1 MDINEIL
8 NRAKGAQAQA
18 LASLHEMEEKAET
31 LASSSCPKSDV
42 PLRDTASQE
51 AEQIA
56 ANAQR
61 QVEILGQVFDAQ
73 TMTQMAANQ
82 EQLQQMMD
90 QRMAEAAAM
99 SAEAAA
105 ASAEAAMSQLFGE
118 DMGVLAAAL
127 ETLAMEG
134 DVEGLGF
141 DEEEETAASLYAL
154 LDETMARLEALPE
167 PTSIEFGR
175 DPALWG
181 RFGILLSGI
190 VSTLNDHSLDG
201 LDVEEHIPV
210 LEQQVLSVVRR
221 SWGIDGRSGLLE
233 TIRYLTQG
241 GYTERYRFYCE
252 AESPEELM
260 TGDEDEDDREGAVRA
275 WAFAQHYKEH
285 YSPAFMTGW
294 DVGRAAMLA
303 RWGSYLGWITL
314 EEAQGILWDLAQ
326 RAAGDLGGWREFAQ
340 SYLFGGLMW
349 KLLCNSPAAG
359 YLGYL
364 ADAATT
370 LLMGK
375 ADGSGGQ
382 WRDFPWPA
390 RRKLGFTL

>member
-1 MDINEIL
+1 MDINEIM
-8 NRAKGAQAQA
+8 NRAKAAQAQA
-18 LASLHEMEEKAET
+18 LASLHETEEKAET
-31 LASSSCPKSDV
+31 LASVSSSEPAA
-42 PLRDTASQE
+42 PPEEAAARE
-51 AEQIA
+51 AEQMA

-61 QVEILGQVFDAQ
+61 QVEILGQVFDGQ
-73 TMTQMAANQ
+73 TMEQMAADQ
-82 EQLQQMMD
+82 EQLQQMME
-90 QRMAEAAAM
+90 QRVAEAA
-99 SAEAAA
+99 SASTEAV
-105 ASAEAAMSQLFGE
+105 MNQLFGE

-127 ETLAMEG
+127 ETLAMNDDCEG
-134 DVEGLGF
+134 EGL
-141 DEEEETAASLYAL
+141 DEEEETDDALYTL
-154 LDETMARLEALPE
+154 LDEAMARLEALPE
-167 PTSIEFGR
+167 PAPVEYGR

-221 SWGIDGRSGLLE
+221 SWGIDGRGGLLE
-233 TIRYLTQG
+233 TLRYLSQG

-252 AESPEELM
+252 AETPEELM
-260 TGDEDEDDREGAVRA
+260 TGDEDEDDREGVIRA
-275 WAFAQHYKEH
+275 WAFAQHYKER
-285 YSPAFMTGW
+285 YSPAFMAGW
-294 DVGRAAMLA
+294 DIGRAAMLA
-303 RWGSYLGWITL
+303 RWGSYLGWITP

-326 RAAGDLGGWREFAQ
+326 RAAQDLGDWREFAQ

-349 KLLCNSPAAG
+349 KLLSNSPAAG

-370 LLMGK
+370 LLVGK

-382 WRDFPWPA
+382 WRDFAWPA
-390 RRKLGFTL
+390 RRRLGFTL

>member
-1 MDINEIL
+1 MDINEIM
-8 NRAKGAQAQA
+8 NRAKAAQAQA
-18 LASLHEMEEKAET
+18 LASLHETEEKAET
-31 LASSSCPKSDV
+31 LASASSPE
-42 PLRDTASQE
+42 PAAPPEEAAAPE
-51 AEQIA
+51 AEQMA
-56 ANAQR
+56 ANARR
-61 QVEILGQVFDAQ
+61 QVEILGQVFDGQ
-73 TMTQMAANQ
+73 TMAQMAAN
-82 EQLQQMMD
+82 EKQLQQMME
-90 QRMAEAAAM
+90 QRVAEAA
-99 SAEAAA
+99 SASTEAV
-105 ASAEAAMSQLFGE
+105 MNQLFGE

-127 ETLAMEG
+127 ETLAMNDDCEG
-134 DVEGLGF
+134 EDL
-141 DEEEETAASLYAL
+141 DEEEETDDALYTL

-167 PTSIEFGR
+167 PEPVEYGR

-221 SWGIDGRSGLLE
+221 SWGIDGRGGLLE
-233 TIRYLTQG
+233 TLRYLSQG

-252 AESPEELM
+252 AETPEELM
-260 TGDEDEDDREGAVRA
+260 TGDEDEDDREGVIRA
-275 WAFAQHYKEH
+275 WAFAQHYKGQ
-285 YSPAFMTGW
+285 YSPAFMAGW

-303 RWGSYLGWITL
+303 RWGSYLGWITP

-326 RAAGDLGGWREFAQ
+326 RAAQDLGGWREFAQ

-370 LLMGK
+370 LLVGK

-382 WRDFPWPA
+382 WRDFAWPA
-390 RRKLGFTL
+390 RRRLGFTL

>member
-1 MDINEIL
+1 MDINEIM
-8 NRAKGAQAQA
+8 NRAKAAKARA
-18 LASLHEMEEKAET
+18 LESLHEMEETAET
-31 LASSSCPKSDV
+31 LADSSSPAPPTPPQD
-42 PLRDTASQE
+42 ASGHE
-51 AEQIA
+51 AEQLA

-61 QVEILGQVFDAQ
+61 QVEILGQVFDGGA
-73 TMTQMAANQ
+73 MAQMALNQ
-82 EQLQQMMD
+82 EQLQQMID
-90 QRMAEAAAM
+90 QRVAEAA
-99 SAEAAA
+99 SASTNAV
-105 ASAEAAMSQLFGE
+105 MDQLFGE

-127 ETLAMEG
+127 ETLAAE
-134 DVEGLGF
+134 DECEDFDL
-141 DEEEETAASLYAL
+141 DEEEETDDALYTL
-154 LDETMARLEALPE
+154 LDETLARLEALPE
-167 PTSIEFGR
+167 SSPAEYGK

-181 RFGILLSGI
+181 RFGVLLSGI

-201 LDVEEHIPV
+201 LDVEEHVPV

-221 SWGIDGRSGLLE
+221 SWGIDGRGDLLE

-252 AESPEELM
+252 AQSPEELM
-260 TGDEDEDDREGAVRA
+260 TGDEDEDDREGVLRA
-275 WAFAQHYKEH
+275 WAFAQHYKGQ
-285 YSPAFMTGW
+285 YSPAFMAGW
-294 DVGRAAMLA
+294 DTGRAAMLA
-303 RWGSYLGWITL
+303 RWGSYLGWITP
-314 EEAQGILWDLAQ
+314 EEARGILWDLAQ
-326 RAAGDLGGWREFAQ
+326 RAAQDLGGWREFAQ

-382 WRDFPWPA
+382 WRDLPWPA
-390 RRKLGFTL
+390 RRRLGFTH

>member
-1 MDINEIL
+1 MDINEIM
-8 NRAKGAQAQA
+8 NRAKAAQAQA
-18 LASLHEMEEKAET
+18 LASLHETEEKAEA
-31 LASSSCPKSDV
+31 LASASSPE
-42 PLRDTASQE
+42 PAAPPEEAAARE
-51 AEQIA
+51 AEQMA

-61 QVEILGQVFDAQ
+61 QVEILGQVFDGQ
-73 TMTQMAANQ
+73 TMAQMAANE
-82 EQLQQMMD
+82 EQLQRMME
-90 QRMAEAAAM
+90 QRV
-99 SAEAAA
+99 AEAAA
-105 ASAEAAMSQLFGE
+105 ASTEAVMNQLFGE

-127 ETLAMEG
+127 ETLAMNDDCEG
-134 DVEGLGF
+134 EDL
-141 DEEEETAASLYAL
+141 DEEEETDDALYTL

-167 PTSIEFGR
+167 PEPVEYGR

-221 SWGIDGRSGLLE
+221 SWGIDGRGGLLE
-233 TIRYLTQG
+233 TLRYLSQG

-252 AESPEELM
+252 AETPEELM
-260 TGDEDEDDREGAVRA
+260 TGDEDEDDREGVIRA
-275 WAFAQHYKEH
+275 WAFAQHYKGR
-285 YSPAFMTGW
+285 YSPAFMAGW

-303 RWGSYLGWITL
+303 RWGSYLGWITP

-326 RAAGDLGGWREFAQ
+326 RAAQDLGGWREFAQ

-364 ADAATT
+364 ADAATA
-370 LLMGK
+370 LLVGK

-382 WRDFPWPA
+382 WRDFAWPA
-390 RRKLGFTL
+390 RRRLGFTL

>member
-1 MDINEIL
+1 MDINEIM
-8 NRAKGAQAQA
+8 NRAKAAQAQA
-18 LASLHEMEEKAET
+18 LESLHKAEEKSEALAASLSPEPD
-31 LASSSCPKSDV
+31 ASPQNNAA
-42 PLRDTASQE
+42 LE
-51 AEQIA
+51 AEQPA
-56 ANAQR
+56 ANARR

-73 TMTQMAANQ
+73 TMAQMAADQ
-82 EQLQQMMD
+82 EQLQLMIN
-90 QRMAEAAAM
+90 QRVAEAA
-99 SAEAAA
+99 SVSTEAV
-105 ASAEAAMSQLFGE
+105 MNQLFGE

-127 ETLAMEG
+127 ETLAMENEE
-134 DVEGLGF
+134 EGPGL
-141 DEEEETAASLYAL
+141 DEEDETDHTLYVL

-167 PTSIEFGR
+167 PAPTEYGR
-175 DPALWG
+175 DPELWG

-210 LEQQVLSVVRR
+210 LEQQALSVVRR
-221 SWGIDGRSGLLE
+221 SWGIDGRGELLE
-233 TIRYLTQG
+233 TIRYLSQA

-260 TGDEDEDDREGAVRA
+260 TGDEDEDDREGVIRA
-275 WAFAQHYKEH
+275 WAFAQHYKVR
-285 YSPAFMTGW
+285 YTPAFMAGW
-294 DVGRAAMLA
+294 DTGRAAMLA
-303 RWGSYLGWITL
+303 RWGSYLGWITP

-326 RAAGDLGGWREFAQ
+326 RAAQDLGGWREFAQ

-349 KLLCNSPAAG
+349 KMLCNSPAAG

-364 ADAATT
+364 VDATT
-370 LLMGK
+370 SLLMGK

>member
-1 MDINEIL
+1 M
-8 NRAKGAQAQA
+8 
-18 LASLHEMEEKAET
+18 
-31 LASSSCPKSDV
+31 
-42 PLRDTASQE
+42 E
-51 AEQIA
+51 AEQPA
-56 ANAQR
+56 ANARR

-73 TMTQMAANQ
+73 TMAQMAADQ
-82 EQLQQMMD
+82 EQLQLMIN
-90 QRMAEAAAM
+90 QRVAEAA
-99 SAEAAA
+99 SVSTEAV
-105 ASAEAAMSQLFGE
+105 MNQLFGE

-127 ETLAMEG
+127 ETLAMENEE
-134 DVEGLGF
+134 EGPGL
-141 DEEEETAASLYAL
+141 DEEDETDDTLYVL

-167 PTSIEFGR
+167 PAPTEYGR
-175 DPALWG
+175 DPELWG

-210 LEQQVLSVVRR
+210 LEQQALSVVRR
-221 SWGIDGRSGLLE
+221 SWGIDGRGELLE
-233 TIRYLTQG
+233 TIRYLSQA

-260 TGDEDEDDREGAVRA
+260 TGDEDEDDREGVIRA
-275 WAFAQHYKEH
+275 WAFAQHYKVR
-285 YSPAFMTGW
+285 YTPAFMAGW
-294 DVGRAAMLA
+294 DTGRAAMLA
-303 RWGSYLGWITL
+303 RWGSYLGWITP

-326 RAAGDLGGWREFAQ
+326 RAAQDLGGWREFAQ

-349 KLLCNSPAAG
+349 KMLCNSPAAG

-364 ADAATT
+364 ADATT
-370 LLMGK
+370 SLLMGK

>member
-1 MDINEIL
+1 MDINEIM
-8 NRAKGAQAQA
+8 NRAKAARAQA
-18 LASLHEMEEKAET
+18 LESLREMEETAET
-31 LASSSCPKSDV
+31 LANASSAAPTTPQDTSDH
-42 PLRDTASQE
+42 E
-51 AEQIA
+51 AEQLA

-61 QVEILGQVFDAQ
+61 QVEILGQVFDAGA
-73 TMTQMAANQ
+73 MAQMALNQ
-82 EQLQQMMD
+82 EQMQQMID
-90 QRMAEAAAM
+90 QRLAEAAD
-99 SAEAAA
+99 
-105 ASAEAAMSQLFGE
+105 ASTNAVMDQLFGE

-127 ETLAMEG
+127 ETLAMENEC
-134 DVEGLGF
+134 EGVYLDG
-141 DEEEETAASLYAL
+141 EEESDDALYTL

-167 PTSIEFGR
+167 SSPAEYGK

-181 RFGILLSGI
+181 RFGVLLSGI

-221 SWGIDGRSGLLE
+221 SWGIDGRGDLLE

-241 GYTERYRFYCE
+241 GYTEHYRFYCE
-252 AESPEELM
+252 AQSPEELM
-260 TGDEDEDDREGAVRA
+260 TGDEDEDDREGVIRA
-275 WAFAQHYKEH
+275 WAFAQHYKGQ
-285 YSPAFMTGW
+285 YSPAFMAGW
-294 DVGRAAMLA
+294 DTGRAAMLA
-303 RWGSYLGWITL
+303 RWGSYLGWITP
-314 EEAQGILWDLAQ
+314 EEARGILWDLAR
-326 RAAGDLGGWREFAQ
+326 RAAEDLGGWREFAQ

-364 ADAATT
+364 ADTATT

-382 WRDFPWPA
+382 WRDFAWPA
-390 RRKLGFTL
+390 RRKLGFTP

>member
-1 MDINEIL
+1 MDINEIM
-8 NRAKGAQAQA
+8 NRAKAAQAQA
-18 LASLHEMEEKAET
+18 LASLHETEEKADA
-31 LASSSCPKSDV
+31 LASSSSPE
-42 PLRDTASQE
+42 PAAPPEEAAARE

-61 QVEILGQVFDAQ
+61 QVEILGQVFDGQ
-73 TMTQMAANQ
+73 TMAQMAANE
-82 EQLQQMMD
+82 EQLQRMME
-90 QRMAEAAAM
+90 QRV
-99 SAEAAA
+99 AEAAA
-105 ASAEAAMSQLFGE
+105 ASTEAVMNQLFGE

-127 ETLAMEG
+127 ETLAMNDDCEG
-134 DVEGLGF
+134 EDL
-141 DEEEETAASLYAL
+141 DEEEETDDALYTL

-167 PTSIEFGR
+167 PEPVEYGR

-221 SWGIDGRSGLLE
+221 SWGIDGRGGLLE
-233 TIRYLTQG
+233 TLRYLSQG

-252 AESPEELM
+252 AETPEELM
-260 TGDEDEDDREGAVRA
+260 TGDEDEDDREGVIRA
-275 WAFAQHYKEH
+275 WAFAQHYKGR
-285 YSPAFMTGW
+285 YSPAFMAGW

-303 RWGSYLGWITL
+303 RWGSYLGWITP

-326 RAAGDLGGWREFAQ
+326 RAAQDLGGWREFAQ

-364 ADAATT
+364 ADAATA
-370 LLMGK
+370 LLVGK

-382 WRDFPWPA
+382 WRDFAWPA
-390 RRKLGFTL
+390 RRRLGFTL

>member
-1 MDINEIL
+1 MDINEIM
-8 NRAKGAQAQA
+8 NRAKAAQAQA
-18 LASLHEMEEKAET
+18 LASLHEMEEKAEA
-31 LASSSCPKSDV
+31 LAASSSPAPAV
-42 PLRDTASQE
+42 PPQNAAQE
-51 AEQIA
+51 AQQMS

-61 QVEILGQVFDAQ
+61 QVEILGQVFDSQ
-73 TMTQMAANQ
+73 TMAQMAANQ
-82 EQLQQMMD
+82 EQLQRMME
-90 QRMAEAAAM
+90 QRVAEAAC
-99 SAEAAA
+99 
-105 ASAEAAMSQLFGE
+105 ASADAMIDQLFGE

-127 ETLAMEG
+127 ETLAMEE
-134 DVEGLGF
+134 EGEGPGLD
-141 DEEEETAASLYAL
+141 DEEETDGALYAL
-154 LDETMARLEALPE
+154 LDETLARLDALPE
-167 PTSIEFGR
+167 PAPVEYGS

-221 SWGIDGRSGLLE
+221 SWGIDGRGGLLE
-233 TIRYLTQG
+233 TLRYLGQG
-241 GYTERYRFYCE
+241 GYAERYRFYCE
-252 AESPEELM
+252 AETPEELM
-260 TGDEDEDDREGAVRA
+260 TGDEDEDDREGVIRA
-275 WAFAQHYKEH
+275 WAFARHYRER
-285 YSPAFMTGW
+285 YSPAFMAGW

-303 RWGSYLGWITL
+303 RWGSYLGWITP

-326 RAAGDLGGWREFAQ
+326 RAARDLGGWREFAQ

-364 ADAATT
+364 ADAATA
-370 LLMGK
+370 LLVGK

-382 WRDFPWPA
+382 WRDCPWPA

>member
-8 NRAKGAQAQA
+8 NRAKAAQAQA
-18 LASLHEMEEKAET
+18 LASLHETEEKADA
-31 LASSSCPKSDV
+31 LASASSPE
-42 PLRDTASQE
+42 PAAPPEEAAARE

-61 QVEILGQVFDAQ
+61 QVEILGQVFDGQ
-73 TMTQMAANQ
+73 TMAQMAANE
-82 EQLQQMMD
+82 EQLQQMME
-90 QRMAEAAAM
+90 QRVAEAA
-99 SAEAAA
+99 SASTEAV
-105 ASAEAAMSQLFGE
+105 MNQLFGE
-118 DMGVLAAAL
+118 DMGVLVAAL
-127 ETLAMEG
+127 ETLAMNDDCEG
-134 DVEGLGF
+134 EDL
-141 DEEEETAASLYAL
+141 DEEEGTDDALYTL

-167 PTSIEFGR
+167 PKPVEYGR

-190 VSTLNDHSLDG
+190 VSTLNDHSLDR

-221 SWGIDGRSGLLE
+221 SWGIDGRGGLLE
-233 TIRYLTQG
+233 TLRYLSQG

-252 AESPEELM
+252 AETPEELM
-260 TGDEDEDDREGAVRA
+260 SGDEDEDDREGVVRA
-275 WAFAQHYKEH
+275 WAFAQHYKGR
-285 YSPAFMTGW
+285 YSPAFMAGW

-303 RWGSYLGWITL
+303 RWGSYLGWITP

-326 RAAGDLGGWREFAQ
+326 RAAQDLGGWREFAQ

-370 LLMGK
+370 LLVGK

-382 WRDFPWPA
+382 WRDFAWPA
-390 RRKLGFTL
+390 RRRLGFTL

>member
-1 MDINEIL
+1 MDINEIM
-8 NRAKGAQAQA
+8 NRAKAAQAQA
-18 LASLHEMEEKAET
+18 LASLHETEEKAEA
-31 LASSSCPKSDV
+31 LASASSPE
-42 PLRDTASQE
+42 PAAPPEEAAARE
-51 AEQIA
+51 AEQMA

-61 QVEILGQVFDAQ
+61 QVEILGQVFDGQ
-73 TMTQMAANQ
+73 TMAQMAANE
-82 EQLQQMMD
+82 EQLQQMME
-90 QRMAEAAAM
+90 QRVAEAA
-99 SAEAAA
+99 SASTEAV
-105 ASAEAAMSQLFGE
+105 MNQLFGE

-127 ETLAMEG
+127 ETLAMNDDCEG
-134 DVEGLGF
+134 EDL
-141 DEEEETAASLYAL
+141 DEEEETDDALYTL

-167 PTSIEFGR
+167 PEPVEYGR

-221 SWGIDGRSGLLE
+221 SWGIDGRGGLLE
-233 TIRYLTQG
+233 TLRYLSQG

-252 AESPEELM
+252 AETPEELM
-260 TGDEDEDDREGAVRA
+260 TGDEDEDDREGVVRA
-275 WAFAQHYKEH
+275 WAFAQHYKGR
-285 YSPAFMTGW
+285 YSPAFMAGW

-303 RWGSYLGWITL
+303 RWGSYLGWITP

-326 RAAGDLGGWREFAQ
+326 RAAQDLGGWREFAQ

-370 LLMGK
+370 LLVGK

-382 WRDFPWPA
+382 WRDFAWPA
-390 RRKLGFTL
+390 RRRLGFTL

>member
-1 MDINEIL
+1 MDINEIM
-8 NRAKGAQAQA
+8 NRAKAAQAQA
-18 LASLHEMEEKAET
+18 LASLHETEEKAEA
-31 LASSSCPKSDV
+31 LASASSPESAA
-42 PLRDTASQE
+42 PPEEAAARE
-51 AEQIA
+51 AEQMA

-61 QVEILGQVFDAQ
+61 QVEILGQVFDGQ
-73 TMTQMAANQ
+73 TMAQMAANE
-82 EQLQQMMD
+82 EQLQQMME
-90 QRMAEAAAM
+90 QRVAEAA
-99 SAEAAA
+99 SASTEAV
-105 ASAEAAMSQLFGE
+105 MNQLFGE

-127 ETLAMEG
+127 ETLAMNDDCGGE
-134 DVEGLGF
+134 DL
-141 DEEEETAASLYAL
+141 DEEEETDDALYTL

-167 PTSIEFGR
+167 PEPVEYGR

-221 SWGIDGRSGLLE
+221 SWGIDGRGGLLE
-233 TIRYLTQG
+233 TLRYLSQG

-252 AESPEELM
+252 AETPEELM
-260 TGDEDEDDREGAVRA
+260 TGDEDEDDREGVVRA
-275 WAFAQHYKEH
+275 WAFAQHYKER
-285 YSPAFMTGW
+285 YSPAFMAGW

-303 RWGSYLGWITL
+303 RWGSYLGWITP

-326 RAAGDLGGWREFAQ
+326 RAAQDLGGWREFAQ

-370 LLMGK
+370 LLVRK

-382 WRDFPWPA
+382 WRDSAWPA
-390 RRKLGFTL
+390 RRRLGFTL

>member
-1 MDINEIL
+1 MDINEIM
-8 NRAKGAQAQA
+8 NRAKAAQAQA
-18 LASLHEMEEKAET
+18 LASLHEMEEKAEA
-31 LASSSCPKSDV
+31 LAASSSPAPAV
-42 PLRDTASQE
+42 PPQNAAQE
-51 AEQIA
+51 AQQMS

-61 QVEILGQVFDAQ
+61 QVEILGQVFDSQ
-73 TMTQMAANQ
+73 TMAQMAANQ
-82 EQLQQMMD
+82 EQLQRMME
-90 QRMAEAAAM
+90 QRVAEAAC
-99 SAEAAA
+99 
-105 ASAEAAMSQLFGE
+105 ASADAMMDQLFGE

-127 ETLAMEG
+127 ETLAMEE
-134 DVEGLGF
+134 EGEGPGLD
-141 DEEEETAASLYAL
+141 DEEETDGALYAL
-154 LDETMARLEALPE
+154 LDETLARLDALPE
-167 PTSIEFGR
+167 PAPVEYGS

-201 LDVEEHIPV
+201 LDVEEHIPM

-221 SWGIDGRSGLLE
+221 SWGIDGRGGLLE
-233 TIRYLTQG
+233 TLRYLGQG
-241 GYTERYRFYCE
+241 GYAERYRFYCE
-252 AESPEELM
+252 AETPEELM
-260 TGDEDEDDREGAVRA
+260 TGDEDEDDREGVIRA
-275 WAFAQHYKEH
+275 WAFAQHYKER
-285 YSPAFMTGW
+285 YSPAFMAGW

-303 RWGSYLGWITL
+303 RWGSYLGWITP

-326 RAAGDLGGWREFAQ
+326 RAARDLGGWREFAQ

-364 ADAATT
+364 ADAATA
-370 LLMGK
+370 LLVGK

-382 WRDFPWPA
+382 WRGFPWPA

>member
-1 MDINEIL
+1 MDINEIM
-8 NRAKGAQAQA
+8 NRAKAAQAQA
-18 LASLHEMEEKAET
+18 LASLHETEEKAET
-31 LASSSCPKSDV
+31 LASASSPE
-42 PLRDTASQE
+42 PAAPPEEAAARE
-51 AEQIA
+51 AEQMA

-61 QVEILGQVFDAQ
+61 QVEILGQVFDGQ
-73 TMTQMAANQ
+73 TMAQMAANQ
-82 EQLQQMMD
+82 EQLQRMME
-90 QRMAEAAAM
+90 QRV
-99 SAEAAA
+99 AEAAA
-105 ASAEAAMSQLFGE
+105 ASTEAVMNQLFGE

-127 ETLAMEG
+127 ETLAMNDDCEG
-134 DVEGLGF
+134 EDL
-141 DEEEETAASLYAL
+141 DEEEEIDDALYTL

-167 PTSIEFGR
+167 PEPVEYGR

-221 SWGIDGRSGLLE
+221 SWGIDGRGGLLE
-233 TIRYLTQG
+233 TLRYLSQG

-252 AESPEELM
+252 AETPEELM
-260 TGDEDEDDREGAVRA
+260 TGDEDEDDREGVVRA
-275 WAFAQHYKEH
+275 WAFAQHYKGR
-285 YSPAFMTGW
+285 YSPAFMAGW

-303 RWGSYLGWITL
+303 RWGSYLGWITP

-326 RAAGDLGGWREFAQ
+326 RAAQDLGDWREFAQ

-370 LLMGK
+370 LLVGK

-382 WRDFPWPA
+382 WRDFAWPA
-390 RRKLGFTL
+390 RRRLGFTL

>member
-1 MDINEIL
+1 MDINEIM
-8 NRAKGAQAQA
+8 NRAKAAQAQA
-18 LASLHEMEEKAET
+18 LASLHETEEKAEA
-31 LASSSCPKSDV
+31 LASASSPE
-42 PLRDTASQE
+42 PAAPPEEAAARE
-51 AEQIA
+51 AEQMA

-61 QVEILGQVFDAQ
+61 QVEILGQVFDGQ
-73 TMTQMAANQ
+73 TMAQMAANE
-82 EQLQQMMD
+82 EQLQQMME
-90 QRMAEAAAM
+90 QRVAEAA
-99 SAEAAA
+99 SASTEAV
-105 ASAEAAMSQLFGE
+105 MNQLFGE

-127 ETLAMEG
+127 ETLAMNDDCGGE
-134 DVEGLGF
+134 DL
-141 DEEEETAASLYAL
+141 DEEEETDDALYTL

-167 PTSIEFGR
+167 PEPVEYGR

-221 SWGIDGRSGLLE
+221 SWGIDGRGGLLE
-233 TIRYLTQG
+233 TLRYLSQG

-252 AESPEELM
+252 AETPEELM
-260 TGDEDEDDREGAVRA
+260 TGDEDEDDREGVIRA
-275 WAFAQHYKEH
+275 WAFAQHYKER
-285 YSPAFMTGW
+285 YSPAFMAGW

-303 RWGSYLGWITL
+303 RWGSYLGWITP

-326 RAAGDLGGWREFAQ
+326 RAAQDLGGWREFAQ

-370 LLMGK
+370 LLVRK

-382 WRDFPWPA
+382 WRDSAWPA
-390 RRKLGFTL
+390 RRRLGFTL

>member
-8 NRAKGAQAQA
+8 NRAKAAQAQA
-18 LASLHEMEEKAET
+18 LASLHETEEKAET
-31 LASSSCPKSDV
+31 LASSYSPE
-42 PLRDTASQE
+42 PAASPE
-51 AEQIA
+51 EAAARKAEQMA

-61 QVEILGQVFDAQ
+61 QVEILGQVFDGQ
-73 TMTQMAANQ
+73 TMAQMAANE
-82 EQLQQMMD
+82 EQLQQMME
-90 QRMAEAAAM
+90 QRVAEAA
-99 SAEAAA
+99 SASTEAV
-105 ASAEAAMSQLFGE
+105 MNQLFGE

-127 ETLAMEG
+127 ETLAMNDDCEG
-134 DVEGLGF
+134 EDL
-141 DEEEETAASLYAL
+141 DEEEETDDALYTL
-154 LDETMARLEALPE
+154 LDETMAQLEALPE
-167 PTSIEFGR
+167 PEPVEYGR

-221 SWGIDGRSGLLE
+221 SWGIDGRGGLLE
-233 TIRYLTQG
+233 TLRYLSQG

-252 AESPEELM
+252 AETPEELM
-260 TGDEDEDDREGAVRA
+260 TGDEDEDDREGVVRA
-275 WAFAQHYKEH
+275 WAFAQHYKER
-285 YSPAFMTGW
+285 YSPAFMAGW

-303 RWGSYLGWITL
+303 RWGSYLGWITP

-326 RAAGDLGGWREFAQ
+326 RAAQDLGGWREFAQ

-370 LLMGK
+370 LLVGK

-382 WRDFPWPA
+382 WRDFAWPA
-390 RRKLGFTL
+390 RRRLGFTL

>member
-1 MDINEIL
+1 M
-8 NRAKGAQAQA
+8 
-18 LASLHEMEEKAET
+18 
-31 LASSSCPKSDV
+31 
-42 PLRDTASQE
+42 
-51 AEQIA
+51 
-56 ANAQR
+56 
-61 QVEILGQVFDAQ
+61 EILGQVFDAQ
-73 TMTQMAANQ
+73 TMTQMAASQ

-134 DVEGLGF
+134 DEEELGF
-141 DEEEETAASLYAL
+141 DEEEENAASLYAL
-154 LDETMARLEALPE
+154 LDEIMARLEALPE
-167 PTSIEFGR
+167 PTPIEFGR

-260 TGDEDEDDREGAVRA
+260 TGDEDEDDREGVVRA
-275 WAFAQHYKEH
+275 WAFAQHYKAH

-303 RWGSYLGWITL
+303 RWGSYLGWITP

-326 RAAGDLGGWREFAQ
+326 RAAGDLGGWWEFAQ

-349 KLLCNSPAAG
+349 KLLCSSPAAG
-359 YLGYL
+359 YLGYI
-364 ADAATT
+364 ADAATA

>member
-8 NRAKGAQAQA
+8 NRAKAAQAQA
-18 LASLHEMEEKAET
+18 LASLHETEEKAEA
-31 LASSSCPKSDV
+31 LASASSPE
-42 PLRDTASQE
+42 PAAPPEEAAARE
-51 AEQIA
+51 AEQMA

-61 QVEILGQVFDAQ
+61 QVEILGQVFDGQ
-73 TMTQMAANQ
+73 TMEQMAANE
-82 EQLQQMMD
+82 EQLQQMME
-90 QRMAEAAAM
+90 QRVAEAA
-99 SAEAAA
+99 SASTEAV
-105 ASAEAAMSQLFGE
+105 MNQLFGE

-127 ETLAMEG
+127 ETLAMDNNCEG
-134 DVEGLGF
+134 EGL
-141 DEEEETAASLYAL
+141 DKEEETDDALYAL

-167 PTSIEFGR
+167 PEPVEYGR

-221 SWGIDGRSGLLE
+221 SWGIDGRGGLLE
-233 TIRYLTQG
+233 TLRYLSQG

-252 AESPEELM
+252 AETPEELM
-260 TGDEDEDDREGAVRA
+260 TGDEDEDDREGVVRA
-275 WAFAQHYKEH
+275 WAFAQHYKGR
-285 YSPAFMTGW
+285 YSPAFMAGW

-303 RWGSYLGWITL
+303 RWGSYLGWITP

-326 RAAGDLGGWREFAQ
+326 RAAQDLGDWREFAQ

-370 LLMGK
+370 LLVGK

-382 WRDFPWPA
+382 WRDFAWPA
-390 RRKLGFTL
+390 RRRLGFTL

>member
-1 MDINEIL
+1 MDINEIM
-8 NRAKGAQAQA
+8 NRAKAAQAQA
-18 LASLHEMEEKAET
+18 LASLHETEEKAEA
-31 LASSSCPKSDV
+31 LASASSPE
-42 PLRDTASQE
+42 PAAPPEEAAARE
-51 AEQIA
+51 AEQMA

-61 QVEILGQVFDAQ
+61 QVEILGQVFDGQ
-73 TMTQMAANQ
+73 TMAQMAANE
-82 EQLQQMMD
+82 EQLQQMME
-90 QRMAEAAAM
+90 QRVAEAA
-99 SAEAAA
+99 SASTEAV
-105 ASAEAAMSQLFGE
+105 MNQLFGE

-127 ETLAMEG
+127 ETLAMNDDCGGE
-134 DVEGLGF
+134 DL
-141 DEEEETAASLYAL
+141 DEEEETDDALYTL

-167 PTSIEFGR
+167 PEPVEYGR

-221 SWGIDGRSGLLE
+221 SWGIDGRGGLLE
-233 TIRYLTQG
+233 TLRYLSQG

-252 AESPEELM
+252 AETPEELM
-260 TGDEDEDDREGAVRA
+260 TGDEDEDDREGVVRA
-275 WAFAQHYKEH
+275 WAFAQHYKER
-285 YSPAFMTGW
+285 YSPAFMAGW

-303 RWGSYLGWITL
+303 RWGSYLGWITP

-326 RAAGDLGGWREFAQ
+326 RAAQDLGGWREFAQ

-364 ADAATT
+364 ADAVI
-370 LLMGK
+370 
-375 ADGSGGQ
+375 S
-382 WRDFPWPA
+382 
-390 RRKLGFTL
+390 